1 MRDVNRIDKTCEAFA
16 EQWKRVSDWRLGQV
30 IMNFL
35 SAYGDPFYW
44 EEDEFIKRLTEYM
57 DMVAPKE

>member
-1 MRDVNRIDKTCEAFA
+1 MRDINRIDKTCEALA

-44 EEDEFIKRLTEYM
+44 EEDVFIKKLAEYM